1 MMKRI
6 SRVGLAL
13 LSMVMMYTLLS
24 DSSTSFAAKEPTI
37 AKPLL
42 ILTVR
47 SSLNATS
54 YSTLKINSPDL
65 VRALSR
71 PKKEKLNDASL
82 LPDLQISLLLG
93 QEGVQ
98 LRMERS
104 GNLWNEATREHYL
117 LPQVTVNRLRNYA
130 AALRNSHYGRLT
142 RWDDAKNIVNRKSM
156 FSVTDLETGLTF
168 KVQRRAGSSH
178 ADVQPLTKE
187 DTAIMKQI
195 YNGRWSWK
203 RKPIIVHS
211 SQGRLAASM
220 NGMPHGGDGIP
231 DNDFS
236 GHFCIHFQDSTSHK
250 SNTPDPAH
258 QLMIHKAA
266 GNLRSY
272 LDAASPDI
280 LAESFIEAMYQQDEE
295 LLSQVWVDA
304 PKDKLAG
311 FIRELQSL
319 TSIRIRKPSKKSGQ
333 ADQENNQV
341 TDDRLLAE
349 IKLPV
354 AINVPGKP
362 ERNSTYTFRITRE
375 SPQLPWRI
383 VDVRS

>member
-1 MMKRI
+1 
-6 SRVGLAL
+6 
-13 LSMVMMYTLLS
+13 
-24 DSSTSFAAKEPTI
+24 
-37 AKPLL
+37 
-42 ILTVR
+42 
-47 SSLNATS
+47 
-54 YSTLKINSPDL
+54 
-65 VRALSR
+65 
-71 PKKEKLNDASL
+71 
-82 LPDLQISLLLG
+82 
-93 QEGVQ
+93 
-98 LRMERS
+98 MERS